1 VKRQLYRGSLFIV
14 LTVCFICPMVEMFD
28 HWHDAIQT
36 GSDTEYAVVVLALCI
51 PVAVSFS
58 RIVRRTMS
66 GVVRAVTASLTPQKS
81 RCYGSEF
88 KLSFVLLSATS
99 PPIFSLRI

>member
-1 VKRQLYRGSLFIV
+1 MKRHLYRGVLFIV

-51 PVAVSFS
+51 PVAASFS
-58 RIVRRTMS
+58 RVVRRAMS
-66 GVVRAVTASLTPQKS
+66 GVVRAVIASPHHQKS
-81 RCYGSEF
+81 RCYGSDFE
-88 KLSFVLLSATS
+88 LTFVLLSATS